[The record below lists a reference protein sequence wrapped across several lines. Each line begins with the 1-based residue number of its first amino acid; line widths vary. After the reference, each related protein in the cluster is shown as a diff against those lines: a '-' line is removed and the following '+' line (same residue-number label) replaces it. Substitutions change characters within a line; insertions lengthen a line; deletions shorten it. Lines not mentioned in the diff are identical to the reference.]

1 MRLDEIENFF
11 KKYNIS
17 ELYLFEIILSYN
29 CELYV
34 QKYKE
39 ILNKV
44 RKEKEKKVEVN
55 IYSDCSLFSLINKS
69 DELNDDELR
78 FLYELVENAS
88 TYLSAV
94 QDYSYAYEQIIDDF
108 DINEYPVIAIYKL
121 EESLLKELENRKG
134 KTRQYISTKT

>member
-11 KKYNIS
+11 NKYNIS

-44 RKEKEKKVEVN
+44 RKEKKEEAN
-55 IYSDCSLFSLINKS
+55 IYSGCSLFSLINKNNQ
-69 DELNDDELR
+69 LNDDELR

-108 DINEYPVIAIYKL
+108 DINEYPVIAMYKL

-134 KTRQYISTKT
+134 KTRQYISTKN